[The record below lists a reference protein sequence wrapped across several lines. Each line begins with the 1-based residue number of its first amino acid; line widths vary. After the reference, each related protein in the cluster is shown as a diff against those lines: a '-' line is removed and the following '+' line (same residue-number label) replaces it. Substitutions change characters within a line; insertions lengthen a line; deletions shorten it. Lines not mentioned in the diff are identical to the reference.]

1 MSVTTTNNLI
11 IPEVVSS
18 LIDGSL
24 GDGVTL
30 LPLAEQDD
38 TLVGQ
43 PGDTLKFPVF
53 SYIGKAD
60 VVAENGQIIPGQL
73 TASMKSVTVHKYAKA
88 ISISD
93 EARLSGYGDPVGEG
107 SRQLAHAL
115 DHAVDDDLF
124 QCLNDVGVARK
135 YVSGAISADT
145 IADALTL
152 FGEDPEG
159 QKVLLTDAAGLAAL
173 RKDPDFVGRGDMGEE
188 LVMHGAKGEVWGCEI
203 VITNKV
209 RDNARTRE
217 KNYFIVKPGAL
228 RLVNKQGALVE
239 IQREPEFMRDNIFA
253 SLHCVPYLY
262 DESKVVAITQ
272 FTGLAVLTGDAER
285 LGFKTVAGESGKTR
299 VIVPESWAAPAG
311 YRWVYAL
318 NTAAAEEGAY
328 GTAYTGG
335 TNHAGND
342 AQVAASG
349 KTHCH
354 LLLVDSDNK
363 PVKTLTVA
371 VHAGA

>member
-1 MSVTTTNNLI
+1 MSTTLTNNLI

-18 LIDGSL
+18 LIDSNL
-24 GDGVTL
+24 GDGITL
-30 LPLAEQDD
+30 LPLAEMDD

-53 SYIGKAD
+53 AYIGKAS

-73 TASMKSVTVHKYAKA
+73 TASMKSVTVQKYAKA

-135 YVSGAISADT
+135 FVSGDICADV

-152 FGEDPEG
+152 FGEDVEG
-159 QKVLLTDAAGLAAL
+159 GKVFLTDAKGLAAL

-203 VITNKV
+203 VISNKV
-209 RDNARTRE
+209 RDNAKVKE

-239 IQREPEFMRDNIFA
+239 IQREPEYMRDNIFA

-262 DESKVVAITQ
+262 DASKVIAITQ
-272 FTGLAVLTGDAER
+272 FTGLEDMTER
-285 LGFKTVAGESGKTR
+285 AKKEGFKATAGTGGMY
-299 VIVPESWAAPAG
+299 VHIPETWTASAG
-311 YRWVYAL
+311 YSWVAVINSASAAL
-318 NTAAAEEGAY
+318 GEY
-328 GTAYTGG
+328 GTAFTQGAAWKNSETLLSGTG
-335 TNHAGND
+335 AY
-342 AQVAASG
+342 
-349 KTHCH
+349 CH
-354 LLLVDSDNK
+354 LLLLDGDKK
-363 PVKTLTVA
+363 PVKTLTLQA
-371 VHAGA
+371 E

>member
-1 MSVTTTNNLI
+1 MSVTTVSNMI

-18 LIDGSL
+18 LIDSSL

-30 LPLAEQDD
+30 LPLTEQDD

-43 PGDTLKFPVF
+43 PGDTLRFPVF
-53 SYIGKAD
+53 AYIGKAA
-60 VVAENGQIIPGQL
+60 VVAENGQVIPGQL
-73 TASMKSVTVHKYAKA
+73 TASMKSVTVQKYAKA
-88 ISISD
+88 ISITD

-124 QCLNDVGVARK
+124 QCLNDAGVARK
-135 YVSGAISADT
+135 YVSGALSADV

-159 QKVLLTDAAGLAAL
+159 RKVLLTDAAGLAAL

-209 RDNARTRE
+209 RENPKTKE
-217 KNYFIVKPGAL
+217 KSYFIVKPGAL
-228 RLVNKQGALVE
+228 RLVNKQGAMVE
-239 IQREPEFMRDNIFA
+239 IDREPEYMRDNIFA

-262 DESKVVAITQ
+262 DESKVVAITR
-272 FTGLAVLTGDAER
+272 FTGLCVLTEDAQK
-285 LGFKTVAGESGKTR
+285 LGFETAAAGSGKTR
-299 VIVPESWAAPAG
+299 IVIPSAWTAPSG
-311 YRWVYAL
+311 CRWVYTL
-318 NTAAAEEGAY
+318 NASAAEEGSYDTVYSA
-328 GTAYTGG
+328 GTPWG
-335 TNHAGND
+335 GND
-342 AQVAASG
+342 AQVAAGG
-349 KTHCH
+349 KAYCH
-354 LLLVDSDNK
+354 LLLLDSENK
-363 PVKTLTVA
+363 PVKTLTLA
-371 VHAGA
+371 VNAGV

>member
-53 SYIGKAD
+53 SYIGKAA

-135 YVSGAISADT
+135 YVSSAISADT

-159 QKVLLTDAAGLAAL
+159 QKVFLTDAAGLAAL

-239 IQREPEFMRDNIFA
+239 IQREPEYMRDNIFA

-299 VIVPESWAAPAG
+299 VIVPEAWAAPAG

-318 NTAAAEEGAY
+318 NTAAAEEGVY

-354 LLLVDSDNK
+354 LLLVDGDNK

>member
-1 MSVTTTNNLI
+1 MAVTLTNNLI

-18 LIDGSL
+18 LIDANL

-53 SYIGKAD
+53 SYIGKAN

-135 YVSGAISADT
+135 YVSGDISADT

-159 QKVLLTDAAGLAAL
+159 QKVFLTDAAGLAAL
-173 RKDPDFVGRGDMGEE
+173 RKDSDFVGRGDMGEE

-209 RDNARTRE
+209 RDNAKVKE

-239 IQREPEFMRDNIFA
+239 IQREPEYMRDNIFA

-272 FTGLAVLTGDAER
+272 FTGLAVLTDEAEQ
-285 LGFKTVAGESGKTR
+285 LGFKTEAADSGKTR
-299 VIVPESWAAPAG
+299 VIIPDAWAAPAG

-318 NTAAAEEGAY
+318 NTSQSDEGAY
-328 GTAYTGG
+328 GMAYTGG
-335 TNHAGND
+335 SRYTDND
-342 AQVAASG
+342 TQLSSAG
-349 KTHCH
+349 KTWCH
-354 LLLVDSDNK
+354 LLLVDSDSK
-363 PVKTLTVA
+363 PVKTLTIP
-371 VHAGA
+371 VHTGE

>member
-1 MSVTTTNNLI
+1 MSVTMTSNLI
-11 IPEVVSS
+11 IPEVVSN
-18 LIDGSL
+18 LIDSNL

-53 SYIGKAD
+53 AYIGKAT

-73 TASMKSVTVHKYAKA
+73 TASMKSVTVQKYAKA

-159 QKVLLTDAAGLAAL
+159 QKVLLTDAVGLATL
-173 RKDPDFVGRGDMGEE
+173 RKDPDFIGRGDMGEE

-203 VITNKV
+203 TVTNKV
-209 RDNARTRE
+209 RENSEVKE

-239 IQREPEFMRDNIFA
+239 IQREPEYMRDNIFA

-262 DESKVVAITQ
+262 DASKVVAITQ
-272 FTGLAVLTGDAER
+272 FTGLQTLTEKAAA
-285 LGFKTVAGESGKTR
+285 LGFATVPGASGKFT
-299 VIVPESWAAPAG
+299 IAIPEEWNAPTG
-311 YRWVYAL
+311 YKWVYKL

-328 GTAYTGG
+328 GTAYSG
-335 TNHAGND
+335 TAVSSAEISAGAN
-342 AQVAASG
+342 
-349 KTHCH
+349 THCH
-354 LLLVDSDNK
+354 LLLVDGDNK
-363 PVKTLTVA
+363 PVKTLTLA
-371 VHAGA
+371 VNAG

>member
-1 MSVTTTNNLI
+1 MSTTLTSNLI
-11 IPEVVSS
+11 IPEVVSG
-18 LIDGSL
+18 LIDSNL
-24 GDGVTL
+24 GDGITL

-53 SYIGKAD
+53 AYIGKAA

-73 TASMKSVTVHKYAKA
+73 TASMKSVTVQKYAKA

-124 QCLNDVGVARK
+124 QCLNDMGVAHK
-135 YVSGAISADT
+135 FVTGEVSADA

-159 QKVLLTDAAGLAAL
+159 SKVFLTDAKGLATL

-203 VITNKV
+203 VVSNKV
-209 RDNARTRE
+209 RENAQTKE

-239 IQREPEFMRDNIFA
+239 IEREPEFMRDNIYA

-262 DESKVVAITQ
+262 DASKVVALTQ
-272 FTGLAVLTGDAER
+272 FTGLQSLTENALK
-285 LGFKTVAGESGKTR
+285 LGFKAETNADGMLVMT
-299 VIVPESWAAPAG
+299 IPEDWAAPAG
-311 YRWVYAL
+311 YHWGYKI
-318 NTAAAEEGAY
+318 NSSAADEGGF
-328 GTAYTGG
+328 GTAY
-335 TNHAGND
+335 
-342 AQVAASG
+342 AAAFDFTTEPIEYIGSY
-349 KTHCH
+349 CH
-354 LLLVDSDNK
+354 LMLLDSENK
-363 PVKTLTVA
+363 PVKTLTLPIV
-371 VHAGA
+371 

>member
-1 MSVTTTNNLI
+1 MSTTLTNNLI

-18 LIDGSL
+18 LIDSNL
-24 GDGVTL
+24 GDGITL

-53 SYIGKAD
+53 AYIGKAS

-73 TASMKSVTVHKYAKA
+73 TASMKSVTVQKYAKA

-135 YVSGAISADT
+135 FVSGDVCADT

-152 FGEDPEG
+152 FGEDVEG
-159 QKVLLTDAAGLAAL
+159 GKVFLTDAKGLAAL

-203 VITNKV
+203 VISNKV
-209 RDNARTRE
+209 RDNAQVKE

-239 IQREPEFMRDNIFA
+239 IQREPEYMRDNIFA

-262 DESKVVAITQ
+262 DASKVVAITQ
-272 FTGLAVLTGDAER
+272 FTGLENMTERAEKE
-285 LGFKTVAGESGKTR
+285 GFKAVTADGGMQVT
-299 VIVPESWAAPAG
+299 VPEFWQAPSG
-311 YRWVYAL
+311 YKWVYVIDDS
-318 NTAAAEEGAY
+318 AATPGEYGAAFTQGAAWEKDEPCAGTGAY
-328 GTAYTGG
+328 
-335 TNHAGND
+335 
-342 AQVAASG
+342 
-349 KTHCH
+349 CH
-354 LLLVDSDNK
+354 LLLIDGENK
-363 PVKTLTVA
+363 PVKALTLA
-371 VHAGA
+371 AKE

>member
-1 MSVTTTNNLI
+1 MSTTLTNNLI

-18 LIDGSL
+18 LIDSNL
-24 GDGVTL
+24 GDGITL

-53 SYIGKAD
+53 AYIGKAA

-73 TASMKSVTVHKYAKA
+73 TASMKSVTVQKYAKA

-124 QCLNDVGVARK
+124 QCLNDMGVARK
-135 YVSGAISADT
+135 FVSGDISADT

-152 FGEDPEG
+152 FGEDVEG
-159 QKVLLTDAAGLAAL
+159 SKVFLTDAKGLAML

-203 VITNKV
+203 AVSGKV
-209 RDNARTRE
+209 RENALVKE

-239 IQREPEFMRDNIFA
+239 IQREPEYMRDNIFA

-262 DESKVVAITQ
+262 DASKVIAITQ
-272 FTGLAVLTGDAER
+272 FTGLEDMTARAGKA
-285 LGFKTVAGESGKTR
+285 GFKAVSKDGKICIVIPDEWPAAG
-299 VIVPESWAAPAG
+299 G
-311 YRWVYAL
+311 YRWVYKL
-318 NTAAAEEGAY
+318 DSSAAAVGAAY
-328 GTAYTGG
+328 AGGTDYTG
-335 TNHAGND
+335 NEEAVAG
-342 AQVAASG
+342 SG
-349 KTHCH
+349 EYCH
-354 LLLVDSDNK
+354 LLLVDGENK
-363 PVKTLTVA
+363 PVKTLTMA
-371 VHAGA
+371 VTAGE

>member
-1 MSVTTTNNLI
+1 MSTTLTSNLI
-11 IPEVVSS
+11 IPEVVSG
-18 LIDGSL
+18 LIDSNL
-24 GDGVTL
+24 GDGITL

-53 SYIGKAD
+53 AYIGKAA

-73 TASMKSVTVHKYAKA
+73 TASMKSVTVQKYAKA

-124 QCLNDVGVARK
+124 QCLNDLGVAHK
-135 YVSGAISADT
+135 FVTGEVSADA

-159 QKVLLTDAAGLAAL
+159 SKVFLTDAKGLATL

-203 VITNKV
+203 VVSNKV
-209 RDNARTRE
+209 RENAQTKE

-239 IQREPEFMRDNIFA
+239 IEREPEFMRDNIYA

-262 DESKVVAITQ
+262 DASKVVALTQ
-272 FTGLAVLTGDAER
+272 FTGLQSLTENALK
-285 LGFKTVAGESGKTR
+285 LGFKAETNADDMLVMS
-299 VIVPESWAAPAG
+299 IPEDWAAPAG
-311 YRWVYAL
+311 YHWGYKVNSNAADEGAFGTPY
-318 NTAAAEEGAY
+318 AAAFDMPAEPIEYIGSY
-328 GTAYTGG
+328 
-335 TNHAGND
+335 
-342 AQVAASG
+342 
-349 KTHCH
+349 CH
-354 LLLVDSDNK
+354 LMLLDSENK
-363 PVKTLTVA
+363 PVKTLTLPIV
-371 VHAGA
+371 

>member
-1 MSVTTTNNLI
+1 MSVTMTNHLI
-11 IPEVVSS
+11 IPEVVSN
-18 LIDGSL
+18 LIDANL
-24 GDGVTL
+24 GEGITL

-53 SYIGKAD
+53 SYIGKAA

-135 YVSGAISADT
+135 YVSTTVSADT

-152 FGEDPEG
+152 FGEDVEG
-159 QKVLLTDAAGLAAL
+159 GKVFLTDAKGLAEL
-173 RKDPDFVGRGDMGEE
+173 RKDPDFVGRGDMGEQ

-203 VITNKV
+203 VVSGKV
-209 RDNARTRE
+209 RENADVCE

-239 IQREPEFMRDNIFA
+239 IDREPEFMRDNIYA

-262 DESKVVAITQ
+262 DASKVIAITQ
-272 FTGLAVLTGDAER
+272 FTGLQSLSNKAEK
-285 LGFKTVAGESGKTR
+285 LGFAVSANESSATVIT
-299 VIVPESWAAPAG
+299 IPEEWTAPAG
-311 YRWVYAL
+311 YKWVYTL
-318 NTAAAEEGAY
+318 NTAAADLGAY
-328 GTAYTGG
+328 GTAYTSG
-335 TNHAGND
+335 TAWAKDGAITVGSN
-342 AQVAASG
+342 
-349 KTHCH
+349 TYCH
-354 LLLVDSDNK
+354 LLLVDEANK
-363 PVKTLTVA
+363 PVKTLTIRI
-371 VHAGA
+371 

>member
-1 MSVTTTNNLI
+1 MSVTLTSHLI

-18 LIDGSL
+18 LIDSNL
-24 GDGVTL
+24 GDNVTL

-53 SYIGKAD
+53 AYIGKAA
-60 VVAENGQIIPGQL
+60 VVAENGQIIPGRL
-73 TASMKSVTVHKYAKA
+73 TASMKSVTVQKYAKA

-107 SRQLAHAL
+107 SRQLARSL

-135 YVSGAISADT
+135 FVSTALSADT
-145 IADALTL
+145 VSDALTL

-159 QKVLLTDAAGLAAL
+159 QKVLLTDASGLAAL

-203 VITNKV
+203 VVTNKV
-209 RDNARTRE
+209 RENAQVKE
-217 KNYFIVKPGAL
+217 KNFFIVKPGAL

-239 IQREPEFMRDNIFA
+239 IEREPEFMRDNIFA

-262 DESKVVAITQ
+262 DASKVIAITQ
-272 FTGLAVLTGDAER
+272 FTGLEDMTARAGKA
-285 LGFKTVAGESGKTR
+285 GFKAEAIDGGKVKIT
-299 VIVPESWAAPAG
+299 VPEEWTAPAG
-311 YRWVYAL
+311 YHWGYKL
-318 NTAAAEEGAY
+318 NASAAAEGVY
-328 GTAYTGG
+328 GMAYTADGACENG
-335 TNHAGND
+335 SEVTLG
-342 AQVAASG
+342 SG

-354 LLLVDSDNK
+354 LVLMDESSK
-363 PVKTLTVA
+363 PVKTLAVA
-371 VHAGA
+371 VI

>member
-53 SYIGKAD
+53 SYIGKAA

-152 FGEDPEG
+152 FGEDPAG

-173 RKDPDFVGRGDMGEE
+173 R
-188 LVMHGAKGEVWGCEI
+188 
-203 VITNKV
+203 
-209 RDNARTRE
+209 
-217 KNYFIVKPGAL
+217 
-228 RLVNKQGALVE
+228 
-239 IQREPEFMRDNIFA
+239 
-253 SLHCVPYLY
+253 
-262 DESKVVAITQ
+262 
-272 FTGLAVLTGDAER
+272 
-285 LGFKTVAGESGKTR
+285 
-299 VIVPESWAAPAG
+299 
-311 YRWVYAL
+311 
-318 NTAAAEEGAY
+318 
-328 GTAYTGG
+328 
-335 TNHAGND
+335 
-342 AQVAASG
+342 
-349 KTHCH
+349 
-354 LLLVDSDNK
+354 
-363 PVKTLTVA
+363 
-371 VHAGA
+371 

>member
-1 MSVTTTNNLI
+1 MSVTLTSNLI
-11 IPEVVSS
+11 IPEVVAS
-18 LIDGSL
+18 LIDGNL

-53 SYIGKAD
+53 AYIGKAA

-73 TASMKSVTVHKYAKA
+73 TASMKSVTVQKYAKA
-88 ISISD
+88 IAISD

-107 SRQLAHAL
+107 SRQLARAL

-135 YVSGAISADT
+135 YVSGTVTADA

-159 QKVLLTDAAGLAAL
+159 DKVFLTDPAGLAAL
-173 RKDPDFVGRGDMGEE
+173 RKDPDFVGRGDMGEA
-188 LVMHGAKGEVWGCEI
+188 LVMRGAKGEVWGCEI
-203 VITNKV
+203 VISNKV
-209 RDNARTRE
+209 RENASVKE

-239 IQREPEFMRDNIFA
+239 VEREPEYMRDNIFA

-262 DESKVVAITQ
+262 DASKVIAITQ
-272 FTGLAVLTGDAER
+272 FTGLQTLTDKAGA
-285 LGFKTVAGESGKTR
+285 LGFKTVAGASGKTKI
-299 VIVPESWAAPAG
+299 VIPDEWKAPAG
-311 YRWVYAL
+311 YNWAYKL
-318 NTAAAEEGAY
+318 NTAAAEEGTY
-328 GTAYTGG
+328 NTAYTSDGDW
-335 TNHAGND
+335 TS
-342 AQVAASG
+342 AATEITATG
-349 KTHCH
+349 KTYCH
-354 LLLVDSDNK
+354 LLLVDASEK
-363 PVKTLTVA
+363 PVKTLTIA
-371 VHAGA
+371 VNVGA

>member
-1 MSVTTTNNLI
+1 MSTTLTSNLI
-11 IPEVVSS
+11 IPEVVSN
-18 LIDGSL
+18 LIDSNL
-24 GDGVTL
+24 GDGITL

-53 SYIGKAD
+53 AYIGKAA

-73 TASMKSVTVHKYAKA
+73 TASMKSVTVQKYAKA

-135 YVSGAISADT
+135 FVSSEISADS

-152 FGEDPEG
+152 FGEDCEG
-159 QKVLLTDAAGLAAL
+159 SKVFLTDAKGLATL

-203 VITNKV
+203 VVSGKV
-209 RDNARTRE
+209 RENAQVKE

-239 IQREPEFMRDNIFA
+239 IEREPEYMRDNIYA

-262 DESKVVAITQ
+262 DASKVIAITQ
-272 FTGLAVLTGDAER
+272 FTGLQTLTENALKR
-285 LGFKTVAGESGKTR
+285 GFKAEKNEGGKL
-299 VIVPESWAAPAG
+299 VITIPEEWSAPAG
-311 YRWVYAL
+311 YKWVYKV
-318 NTAAAEEGAY
+318 NSAAAEVGTY
-328 GTAYTGG
+328 GSAYTADGEC
-335 TNHAGND
+335 T
-342 AQVAASG
+342 AAPVTFSG
-349 KTHCH
+349 THCH
-354 LLLVDSDNK
+354 LLLVDGENK
-363 PVKTLTVA
+363 PVKTLTLA
-371 VHAGA
+371 IA

>member
-1 MSVTTTNNLI
+1 MSTTLTSNLI
-11 IPEVVSS
+11 IPEVVSG
-18 LIDGSL
+18 LIDSNL
-24 GDGVTL
+24 GDGITL

-53 SYIGKAD
+53 AYIGKAS

-73 TASMKSVTVHKYAKA
+73 TASMKSVTVQKYAKA

-124 QCLNDVGVARK
+124 QCLNDMGVARK
-135 YVSGAISADT
+135 FVTGEISADAV
-145 IADALTL
+145 ADALTL

-159 QKVLLTDAAGLAAL
+159 SKVLLTDAKGLATL

-203 VITNKV
+203 VVSNKV
-209 RDNARTRE
+209 RENAQNKE
-217 KNYFIVKPGAL
+217 KCYFIVKPGAL

-239 IQREPEFMRDNIFA
+239 IEREPEFMRDNIYA

-262 DESKVVAITQ
+262 DASKVVALTQ
-272 FTGLAVLTGDAER
+272 FTGLQSLTENAAT
-285 LGFKTVAGESGKTR
+285 LGFKAARNESNLIEIT
-299 VIVPESWAAPAG
+299 IPENWAAPVG
-311 YRWVYAL
+311 YHWSYKI
-318 NTAAAEEGAY
+318 NTSSADEGAY
-328 GTAYTGG
+328 GAAYTTATEFTGE
-335 TNHAGND
+335 AIDVVGNY
-342 AQVAASG
+342 
-349 KTHCH
+349 CH
-354 LLLVDSDNK
+354 LLLMDSDNK
-363 PVKTLTVA
+363 PVKTLTMKIQ
-371 VHAGA
+371 

>member
-53 SYIGKAD
+53 SYIGKAA

-124 QCLNDVGVARK
+124 QCLNDVGVALK
-135 YVSGAISADT
+135 
-145 IADALTL
+145 
-152 FGEDPEG
+152 
-159 QKVLLTDAAGLAAL
+159 
-173 RKDPDFVGRGDMGEE
+173 
-188 LVMHGAKGEVWGCEI
+188 
-203 VITNKV
+203 
-209 RDNARTRE
+209 
-217 KNYFIVKPGAL
+217 
-228 RLVNKQGALVE
+228 
-239 IQREPEFMRDNIFA
+239 
-253 SLHCVPYLY
+253 
-262 DESKVVAITQ
+262 
-272 FTGLAVLTGDAER
+272 
-285 LGFKTVAGESGKTR
+285 
-299 VIVPESWAAPAG
+299 
-311 YRWVYAL
+311 
-318 NTAAAEEGAY
+318 
-328 GTAYTGG
+328 
-335 TNHAGND
+335 
-342 AQVAASG
+342 
-349 KTHCH
+349 
-354 LLLVDSDNK
+354 
-363 PVKTLTVA
+363 
-371 VHAGA
+371 

>member
-1 MSVTTTNNLI
+1 MSTTLTSNLI
-11 IPEVVSS
+11 IPEVVSG
-18 LIDGSL
+18 LIDSNL
-24 GDGVTL
+24 GDGITL
-30 LPLAEQDD
+30 LPLAEMDD

-53 SYIGKAD
+53 AYIGKAA

-73 TASMKSVTVHKYAKA
+73 TASMKSVTVQKYAKA

-124 QCLNDVGVARK
+124 QCLNDMGVARK
-135 YVSGAISADT
+135 YVTGDISADA

-159 QKVLLTDAAGLAAL
+159 NKVLLTDAKGLATL

-203 VITNKV
+203 VVSNKV
-209 RDNARTRE
+209 RENTQVKE

-239 IQREPEFMRDNIFA
+239 IEREPEYMRDNIYA

-262 DESKVVAITQ
+262 DASKVVALTQ
-272 FTGLAVLTGDAER
+272 FTGLQSLTDSAQK
-285 LGFKTVAGESGKTR
+285 LGFKAEKTADGLMS
-299 VIVPESWAAPAG
+299 ITIPEEWAAPTG
-311 YRWVYAL
+311 YHWGYKT
-318 NTAAAEEGAY
+318 NTSGADEGSY
-328 GTAYTGG
+328 GTAYTAATTYTG
-335 TNHAGND
+335 TPVEYAG
-342 AQVAASG
+342 
-349 KTHCH
+349 TYCH
-354 LLLVDSDNK
+354 LMLLGSDNK
-363 PVKTLTVA
+363 PVKTMTLPIV
-371 VHAGA
+371 

>member
-53 SYIGKAD
+53 SYIGKAA

-253 SLHCVPYLY
+253 SLHL
-262 DESKVVAITQ
+262 SLIH
-272 FTGLAVLTGDAER
+272 
-285 LGFKTVAGESGKTR
+285 
-299 VIVPESWAAPAG
+299 I
-311 YRWVYAL
+311 
-318 NTAAAEEGAY
+318 
-328 GTAYTGG
+328 
-335 TNHAGND
+335 
-342 AQVAASG
+342 
-349 KTHCH
+349 
-354 LLLVDSDNK
+354 
-363 PVKTLTVA
+363 
-371 VHAGA
+371 

>member
-1 MSVTTTNNLI
+1 MSTTLTSNLI

-18 LIDGSL
+18 LIDSNL
-24 GDGVTL
+24 GDGITL

-53 SYIGKAD
+53 AYIGKAA

-73 TASMKSVTVHKYAKA
+73 TASMKSVTVQKYAKA

-135 YVSGAISADT
+135 CVTGEISADV

-152 FGEDPEG
+152 FGEDAEG
-159 QKVLLTDAAGLAAL
+159 GKVFLTDAKGLAAL
-173 RKDPDFVGRGDMGEE
+173 RKDPDFVGRGDMGED

-203 VITNKV
+203 VVSNKV
-209 RDNARTRE
+209 RENAQVKE

-239 IQREPEFMRDNIFA
+239 IEREPEYMRDNIYA

-262 DESKVVAITQ
+262 DASKVVALTQ
-272 FTGLAVLTGDAER
+272 FTGLQSLTENALKKGFYAE
-285 LGFKTVAGESGKTR
+285 KNEDGKLLIT
-299 VIVPESWAAPAG
+299 VPEEWSAPNG
-311 YRWVYAL
+311 YRWVCAVNASAEDEGVYGEAYAEGRDIAEE
-318 NTAAAEEGAY
+318 TAANGAF
-328 GTAYTGG
+328 
-335 TNHAGND
+335 
-342 AQVAASG
+342 
-349 KTHCH
+349 CH
-354 LLLVDSDNK
+354 LLLVDDKNM
-363 PVKTLTVA
+363 PVKTLTLA
-371 VHAGA
+371 IA

>member
-1 MSVTTTNNLI
+1 MSTTLTSNLI
-11 IPEVVSS
+11 IPEVVSD
-18 LIDGSL
+18 LIDSNL
-24 GDGVTL
+24 GDGITL

-53 SYIGKAD
+53 AYIGKAA

-73 TASMKSVTVHKYAKA
+73 TASMKSVTVQKYAKA

-124 QCLNDVGVARK
+124 QCLNDMGVARK
-135 YVSGAISADT
+135 FVSGDVSADA

-152 FGEDPEG
+152 FGEDAEG
-159 QKVLLTDAAGLAAL
+159 SKVFLTDAKGLATL
-173 RKDPDFVGRGDMGEE
+173 RKDPDFVGRGDMGED

-203 VITNKV
+203 VVSNKV
-209 RDNARTRE
+209 RENAQVKE

-239 IQREPEFMRDNIFA
+239 IEREPEFMRDNIYA

-262 DESKVVAITQ
+262 DASKVVALTQ
-272 FTGLAVLTGDAER
+272 FTGLQSLTENAAA
-285 LGFKTVAGESGKTR
+285 LGFKAEKTADNKLK
-299 VIVPESWAAPAG
+299 ITIPEDWNAPAG
-311 YRWVYAL
+311 YHWGYKVNSSAVD
-318 NTAAAEEGAY
+318 EGAY
-328 GTAYTGG
+328 GSAYAAAVEIPTEPVEYTG
-335 TNHAGND
+335 
-342 AQVAASG
+342 SY
-349 KTHCH
+349 CH
-354 LLLVDSDNK
+354 LMLLGSDNK
-363 PVKTLTVA
+363 PVKTLTLYIS
-371 VHAGA
+371 

>member
-1 MSVTTTNNLI
+1 MSTTLTSNLI
-11 IPEVVSS
+11 IPEVVSG
-18 LIDGSL
+18 LIDSSL
-24 GDGVTL
+24 GDGITL

-53 SYIGKAD
+53 AYIGKAA

-73 TASMKSVTVHKYAKA
+73 TASMKSVTVQKYAKA

-124 QCLNDVGVARK
+124 QCLNDMGVARK
-135 YVSGAISADT
+135 FVTGEISADA

-152 FGEDPEG
+152 FGEDSDG
-159 QKVLLTDAAGLAAL
+159 SKVFLTDAKGLATL

-203 VITNKV
+203 VVSNKV
-209 RDNARTRE
+209 RDNAQVKE

-239 IQREPEFMRDNIFA
+239 IEREPEYMRDNIYA

-262 DESKVVAITQ
+262 DASKVVALTQ
-272 FTGLAVLTGDAER
+272 FTGLQSLSENAAA
-285 LGFKTVAGESGKTR
+285 LGFKAVKNSDDLLEIT
-299 VIVPESWAAPAG
+299 IPEDWSAPTG
-311 YRWVYAL
+311 YRWVYKV
-318 NTAAAEEGAY
+318 NTSPADEGAF
-328 GTAYTGG
+328 GTAYTAATDYTGVPVEYIG
-335 TNHAGND
+335 T
-342 AQVAASG
+342 Q
-349 KTHCH
+349 CH
-354 LLLVDSDNK
+354 LMLMGSDNK
-363 PVKTLTVA
+363 PVKTLTIA
-371 VHAGA
+371 IQ

>member
-1 MSVTTTNNLI
+1 MSTTLTSNLI
-11 IPEVVSS
+11 IPEVVSG
-18 LIDGSL
+18 LIDSNL
-24 GDGVTL
+24 GDGITL
-30 LPLAEQDD
+30 LPLAEMDD

-53 SYIGKAD
+53 AYIGKAA

-73 TASMKSVTVHKYAKA
+73 TASMKSVTVQKYAKA

-124 QCLNDVGVARK
+124 QCLNDMGVARK
-135 YVSGAISADT
+135 FVTGEISADT

-152 FGEDPEG
+152 FGEDSEG
-159 QKVLLTDAAGLAAL
+159 SKVFLTDAKGLATL

-203 VITNKV
+203 VVSNKV
-209 RDNARTRE
+209 RENAQVKE

-239 IQREPEFMRDNIFA
+239 IEREPEFMRDNIYA

-262 DESKVVAITQ
+262 DASKVVALTQ
-272 FTGLAVLTGDAER
+272 FTGLQSLTENAEK
-285 LGFKTVAGESGKTR
+285 LGFKAVKNAAGLLEIT
-299 VIVPESWAAPAG
+299 IPEEWSAPAG
-311 YRWVYAL
+311 YRWAYKI
-318 NTAAAEEGAY
+318 NTSPVDDGAF
-328 GTAYTGG
+328 GSAYTTATDFTGEAIESNG
-335 TNHAGND
+335 
-342 AQVAASG
+342 S
-349 KTHCH
+349 HCH
-354 LLLVDSDNK
+354 LLLMDSGNK
-363 PVKTLTVA
+363 PVKTLTMA
-371 VHAGA
+371 IK

>member
-1 MSVTTTNNLI
+1 MSTTLTSNLI
-11 IPEVVSS
+11 IPEVVSG
-18 LIDGSL
+18 LIDSNL
-24 GDGVTL
+24 GDGITL

-53 SYIGKAD
+53 AYIGKAA

-73 TASMKSVTVHKYAKA
+73 TASMKSVTVQKYAKA

-124 QCLNDVGVARK
+124 QCLNDMGVAHK
-135 YVSGAISADT
+135 FVTGEVSADA

-159 QKVLLTDAAGLAAL
+159 SKVFLTDAKGLATL

-203 VITNKV
+203 VVSNKV
-209 RDNARTRE
+209 RENALTKE

-239 IQREPEFMRDNIFA
+239 IEREPEFMRDNIYA

-262 DESKVVAITQ
+262 DASKVVALTQ
-272 FTGLAVLTGDAER
+272 FTGLQSLSENALN
-285 LGFKTVAGESGKTR
+285 LGFKAETNADDMLVMT
-299 VIVPESWAAPAG
+299 IPEDWAAPAG
-311 YRWVYAL
+311 YHWGYKVNSSAADEGSFGTPY
-318 NTAAAEEGAY
+318 AAAFAMPTEPIEYIGSY
-328 GTAYTGG
+328 
-335 TNHAGND
+335 
-342 AQVAASG
+342 
-349 KTHCH
+349 CH
-354 LLLVDSDNK
+354 LMLLDSENK
-363 PVKTLTVA
+363 PVKTLTLPIV
-371 VHAGA
+371 

>member
-1 MSVTTTNNLI
+1 MSTTLTSNLI

-18 LIDGSL
+18 LIDSNL
-24 GDGVTL
+24 GDGITL

-53 SYIGKAD
+53 AYIGKAA

-73 TASMKSVTVHKYAKA
+73 TASMKSVTVQKYAKA

-124 QCLNDVGVARK
+124 QCLNDMGVARK
-135 YVSGAISADT
+135 YVSGDLSADA

-159 QKVLLTDAAGLAAL
+159 NKVLLTDAKGLATL

-203 VITNKV
+203 VVSNKV
-209 RDNARTRE
+209 RENSQVKE

-239 IQREPEFMRDNIFA
+239 IEREPEYMRDNIYA

-262 DESKVVAITQ
+262 DASKVVALTQ
-272 FTGLAVLTGDAER
+272 FTGLQSLTANAAA
-285 LGFKTVAGESGKTR
+285 LGFKAKKTGDGKMIIT
-299 VIVPESWAAPAG
+299 IPEDWAAPAG
-311 YRWVYAL
+311 YQWGYKT
-318 NTAAAEEGAY
+318 NTSSVDEGSFGA
-328 GTAYTGG
+328 AYTASMAVVADPVEYSG
-335 TNHAGND
+335 TY
-342 AQVAASG
+342 
-349 KTHCH
+349 CH
-354 LLLVDSDNK
+354 LLLQDADKK
-363 PVKTLTVA
+363 PVKTMTIPIV
-371 VHAGA
+371 